1 MIPFG
6 PNFNPAA
13 GAARI
18 AVGGSMLAIGKAM
31 GGGGGSAPSGGGG
44 GGGGRSVGESSG
56 MTPVAQ
62 PQRQGPTNLI
72 DYSGVTIVTN
82 DTDSMRTLIDRQ
94 SRTAATGGTSR
105 V

>member
-1 MIPFG
+1 
-6 PNFNPAA
+6 
-13 GAARI
+13 
-18 AVGGSMLAIGKAM
+18 M
-31 GGGGGSAPSGGGG
+31 GGGGGSAPSGGGGG